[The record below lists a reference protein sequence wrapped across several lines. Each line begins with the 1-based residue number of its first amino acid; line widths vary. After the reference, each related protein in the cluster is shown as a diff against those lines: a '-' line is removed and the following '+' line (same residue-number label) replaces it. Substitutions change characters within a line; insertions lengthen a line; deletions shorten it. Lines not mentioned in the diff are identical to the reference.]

1 MTSKKAQA
9 LRMKEDQA
17 RLRKMQQ
24 QRSVWHFIS
33 FDTLFIFAL
42 IGLLTWLITRSVT
55 PPETTVA
62 AGVTNESTN
71 AANGGTPKR
80 QWVMYVVY
88 AALGVLGVLLVIAV
102 GRFVLRK
109 PDHIIGFNDVDNW
122 MHAESKKLKK
132 NIKIVF
138 KEGEG
143 WNLKHDTEKDPDIV
157 FHAYPEGSQYKLYK
171 QK

>member
-1 MTSKKAQA
+1 MTSKRAQA

-102 GRFVLRK
+102 VRFVLRK
-109 PDHIIGFNDVDNW
+109 PDHIIGFDNLDNW
-122 MHAESKKLKK
+122 MHAESEGLDK

-138 KEGEG
+138 KEGKG
-143 WNLKHDTEKDPDIV
+143 QDLVYNREKDPDVV
-157 FHAYPEGSQYKLYK
+157 FHAYPEGNQYKLYL